1 MEARAEKRLKLSDDA
16 DLRAGLVIAIFSFV
30 GSCSAIFTIAAAEAE
45 ANPQTIL
52 VGVIIALY
60 SMLGFLIELFTS
72 LWPPFL
78 AVERPLVG
86 VWHKSFGKRLTT
98 LARLVPIL
106 ATLLFTGRARVMA
119 STGNLRFNMAKA
131 LGLAKAS

>member
-1 MEARAEKRLKLSDDA
+1 MEVRAEKRFKLSDDA

-30 GSCSAIFTIAAAEAE
+30 GTCSTIFTIAAAEAG

-52 VGVIIALY
+52 VGVIFALY
-60 SMLGFLIELFTS
+60 SMLVFLIELFTS

-98 LARLVPIL
+98 LPRLVPIL
-106 ATLLFTGRARVMA
+106 PTLIFTGPARVM
-119 STGNLRFNMAKA
+119 TGTENLRFSIAKA
-131 LGLAKAS
+131 LGRANAP